1 MDNKMEEILK
11 RLEAIE
17 TTLHAVLQAVDISK
31 LPQELQEQIR
41 CEKQSKERMEDISLC
56 NEWIEKDKQNI
67 IDLYNN
73 KPLTKNERAEAIAY
87 YCKIGSAR
95 WWDIKK
101 NQIHQTK
108 LETQRNKKGEAQ
120 RELRR
125 EQIIAR
131 EKHEER
137 DPEIRKKRENEIA
150 TNKLFQ

>member
-1 MDNKMEEILK
+1 MEEILK
-11 RLEAIE
+11 RLEALE
-17 TTLHAVLQAVDISK
+17 TTLHAVLQAVDLSK
-31 LPQELQEQIR
+31 LPEELQEQIR
-41 CEKQSKERMEDISLC
+41 CEKQSKERMEDISLR

-87 YCKIGSAR
+87 YCKIGSVR

-101 NQIHQTK
+101 NEIYQSKSIA
-108 LETQRNKKGEAQ
+108 QRNKQEEAQ

-125 EQIIAR
+125 EQIIAK

-137 DPEIRKKRENEIA
+137 DPKIRKKRENEIA